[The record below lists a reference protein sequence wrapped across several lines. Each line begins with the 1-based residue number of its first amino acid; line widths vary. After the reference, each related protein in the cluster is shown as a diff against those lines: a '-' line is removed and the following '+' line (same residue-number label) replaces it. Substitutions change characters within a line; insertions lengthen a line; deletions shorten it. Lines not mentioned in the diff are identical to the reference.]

1 MLKVSGKLSDLFLVN
16 GKSISDYIIGSDY
29 KVLCNSLVDMPITK
43 EGKPIGVI
51 DSINISKDEWKGK
64 LFITNAV
71 EINIENKQ
79 SCEIELIDMMRQ

>member
-1 MLKVSGKLSDLFLVN
+1 MINYLIYFLLS
-16 GKSISDYIIGSDY
+16 GKSISDYIIGLDY
-29 KVLCNSLVDMPITK
+29 KALCSSLVDMPIIK
-43 EGKPIGVI
+43 EDKPIGFI

-79 SCEIELIDMMRQ
+79 FCGIELIDMMFQ

>member
-1 MLKVSGKLSDLFLVN
+1 MLKVSGKLSDLFLVD

-29 KVLCNSLVDMPITK
+29 KALCNSLVDMPITK

-51 DSINISKDEWKGK
+51 DTINISKDEWKGK

-79 SCEIELIDMMRQ
+79 SCGIELMDIMSQ

>member
-1 MLKVSGKLSDLFLVN
+1 
-16 GKSISDYIIGSDY
+16 
-29 KVLCNSLVDMPITK
+29 MPITK

-51 DSINISKDEWKGK
+51 DSINISKDKWKGK